1 MKTLLEMLIQIKN
14 AQAAGHEKALIPFSN
29 LKWEAAKLLKNEKY
43 IADVEKKKK
52 KINEKSEFTFLE
64 VTLVYKKGEPTIN
77 ELKFFSKPSRHLY
90 FSSKDVIKNKGGFN
104 ILIIS
109 TSKGLM
115 TDKEARKNKIGGE
128 LIAGIN

>member
-14 AQAAGHEKALIPFSN
+14 AQAVGHENVSIPFSN
-29 LKWEAAKLLKNEKY
+29 LKWEAAKILKNEKY
-43 IADVEKKKK
+43 IDEVEKKKK
-52 KINEKSEFTFLE
+52 KVNEKSEFMFLE
-64 VTLVYKKGEPTIN
+64 VKLIYKKENPIIN

-90 FSSKDVIKNKGGFN
+90 ISSGEINRNIGGFN
-104 ILIIS
+104 ILLIS

-115 TDKEARKNKIGGE
+115 TDREAKRNKIGGE